1 MRGGSYCGRVISI
14 ALSACMVSSFVPV
27 GAFAEVRD
35 IADDQ
40 VLDLQFEPISN
51 MTQTDS
57 SDVAVVS
64 DTTGA
69 VNGSLV
75 ADQFTYQINNDG
87 TCSIVGYQGDAA
99 ALDIPSMLNGITVSS
114 VAAGAFKDKGL
125 EAVTVPE
132 SVTSIGEGAFDGC
145 NLLQVFLSSWDAYD
159 VFAASESGYSCG
171 ENTLYFV
178 SPKGDSGSFGPGDDT
193 GFGIAVKK
201 QLDVKSA
208 WCEITSPSG
217 ETVRAEMIKNDRG
230 QWRLIVDASW
240 VGNGNCEVDGFV
252 YSDASGNETTIL
264 TTGFFGAYDLTWSDN
279 GDGTCTVT
287 GALGRSA
294 ELAVPAE
301 LGGLKVSAIGEDA
314 FRGVSWVES
323 LSLPEGLR
331 SIGDGAFR
339 DCASLESIELPDGLS
354 SLGFGAFQG
363 CTSLASASVPGSV
376 RELVCAFEGCS
387 ALKSVSLGEG
397 VESLQ
402 GMDFYDCSSLASV
415 KLPSTLRSIGAYS
428 FSGCASLPSV
438 DLPSALGSVGTGA
451 FDRCSSLAGLEL
463 PASVDV
469 AQGAFQGLAEGTW
482 IKVPTW
488 ELFYKLDGNSSYLD
502 PDKTSVACTSAD
514 PEPALSFAWS
524 DNGDG
529 TCTVTGALGRSAELA
544 VPAEL
549 GGLKVSAIG
558 EDAFRGVSWVESLS
572 LPEGLRSI
580 GDGAFR
586 DCASLESIE
595 LPDGLSSLGF
605 GAFQGCT
612 SLASASVPGSV
623 RELVCAFE
631 GCSALKSVSLGE
643 GVESLQG
650 MDFYDC
656 SSLASVKLPSTLR
669 SIGAYSFSGCASL
682 PSVDLPS
689 ALGSV
694 GTGAF
699 DRCSSLAGL
708 ELPASVDVA
717 QGAFQGL
724 AEGTWI
730 KVPTWELFYKLDG
743 NSSYLD
749 PDKTT
754 VAYSGPT
761 TVYGTSLTLEGEIGV
776 NLYVALPDSIRNL
789 NDAYAMVGM
798 PGQAEKISLADAKK
812 ATAMPDLEGV
822 PMYVFTTNVYAKN
835 MADQLKF
842 AVYDGDGNQLPL
854 VNRKGA
860 AISDNAFV
868 YSVKSY
874 YEAAQKA
881 EGSTGSSALTNLAK
895 MMVDY
900 GAAAQ
905 IFFGYQTD
913 ALSGDPASK
922 EATAV
927 TSSDLEP
934 YRGSISGSVTGLD
947 VAGYTLTL
955 EETTTLS
962 YYFSPQLG
970 HTIDEYVIKVDGV
983 ETTPV
988 WSGQRWKVTVSNIPA
1003 QNLDDFH
1010 TVTAT
1015 SKKTGQM
1022 ATVHACALSYASS
1035 VLRSKPNSNL
1045 EALCQALYLYNQA
1058 ANTFFDS
1065 SES

>member
-1 MRGGSYCGRVISI
+1 M
-14 ALSACMVSSFVPV
+14 
-27 GAFAEVRD
+27 
-35 IADDQ
+35 
-40 VLDLQFEPISN
+40 
-51 MTQTDS
+51 
-57 SDVAVVS
+57 
-64 DTTGA
+64 
-69 VNGSLV
+69 
-75 ADQFTYQINNDG
+75 
-87 TCSIVGYQGDAA
+87 GYQGDAT
-99 ALDIPSMLNGITVSS
+99 ALDIPSTLNGITVSS
-114 VAAGAFKDKGL
+114 VAAGAFKNKGL

-132 SVTSIGEGAFDGC
+132 NVTSIGEGAFDGC
-145 NLLQVFLSSWDAYD
+145 NLLQVFLPSWDAYD

-171 ENTLYFV
+171 EDTLYFV
-178 SPKGDSGSFGPGDDT
+178 SPKGDSRSFGPGDDT
-193 GFGIAVKK
+193 GFGIAAKK
-201 QLDVKSA
+201 QIDVKSA
-208 WCEITSPSG
+208 WCEITLPSG

-240 VGNGNCEVDGFV
+240 VGNGNCEVNGFV

-264 TTGFFGAYDLTWSDN
+264 TTGFFGAYDFTWSDN

-301 LGGLKVSAIGEDA
+301 LGGLKVSAIGEGA
-314 FRGVSWVES
+314 FNGASWIES

-331 SIGDGAFR
+331 SIGKSAFK
-339 DCASLESIELPDGLS
+339 DCASLKSADLPEGLSCLGLWAFEGCASLESARVPGSVGSIDA
-354 SLGFGAFQG
+354 AFNG
-363 CTSLASASVPGSV
+363 CTSLGSV
-376 RELVCAFEGCS
+376 E
-387 ALKSVSLGEG
+387 LGEG
-397 VESLQ
+397 LESLQ
-402 GMDFYDCSSLASV
+402 GMDFYGCASLESV
-415 KLPSTLRSIGAYS
+415 KLPSTLRSIGMYS
-428 FSGCASLPSV
+428 FSGC
-438 DLPSALGSVGTGA
+438 
-451 FDRCSSLAGLEL
+451 SSLASVEL

-469 AQGAFQGLAEGTW
+469 GTGAFQGLAEGSVLR
-482 IKVPTW
+482 VPTW
-488 ELFYKLDGNSSYLD
+488 ELFYKLDRNSTYL
-502 PDKTSVACTSAD
+502 SVDRTAVECTSAD
-514 PEPALSFAWS
+514 PEPSFSFVWS

-558 EDAFRGVSWVESLS
+558 EGAFNGASWIESLS

-580 GDGAFR
+580 GKSAFK
-586 DCASLESIE
+586 DCASLKSADLPEGLSCLGLWAFEGCASLESARVPGSVGSI
-595 LPDGLSSLGF
+595 DA
-605 GAFQGCT
+605 AFNGCT
-612 SLASASVPGSV
+612 SLGSV
-623 RELVCAFE
+623 E
-631 GCSALKSVSLGE
+631 LGE
-643 GVESLQG
+643 GLESLQG
-650 MDFYDC
+650 MDFYGC
-656 SSLASVKLPSTLR
+656 ASLESVKLPSTLR
-669 SIGAYSFSGCASL
+669 SIGMYSFSGC
-682 PSVDLPS
+682 
-689 ALGSV
+689 
-694 GTGAF
+694 
-699 DRCSSLAGL
+699 SSLASV
-708 ELPASVDVA
+708 ELPASVDVGT
-717 QGAFQGL
+717 GAFQGL
-724 AEGTWI
+724 AEGSVLR
-730 KVPTWELFYKLDG
+730 VPTWELFYKLDR
-743 NSSYLD
+743 NSTYLD
-749 PDKTT
+749 PDRTA

-776 NLYVALPDSIRNL
+776 NLYVALPDSILNL
-789 NDAYAMVGM
+789 NGAYAMVGM

-895 MMVDY
+895 MMVNY

-913 ALSGDPASK
+913 ALSGNPASK

-988 WSGQRWKVTVSNIPA
+988 WSGQRWKATVSNIPA

-1058 ANTFFDS
+1058 ANAFFDS
-1065 SES
+1065 SKS

>member
-1 MRGGSYCGRVISI
+1 MLKGLRYETCGGCSYCGRVISI

-35 IADDQ
+35 IAGDQ
-40 VLDLQFEPISN
+40 VPDLQSEPISN
-51 MTQTDS
+51 MAQTDS
-57 SDVAVVS
+57 SDAAVASDASGAVS
-64 DTTGA
+64 D
-69 VNGSLV
+69 SLV

-87 TCSIVGYQGDAA
+87 ACSIVGYQGDAT
-99 ALDIPSMLNGITVSS
+99 ALDIPSTLNGITVSS
-114 VAAGAFKDKGL
+114 VAAGAFKNKGL

-132 SVTSIGEGAFDGC
+132 NVTSIGEGAFDGC
-145 NLLQVFLSSWDAYD
+145 NLLQVFLPSWDAYD

-171 ENTLYFV
+171 EDTLYFV
-178 SPKGDSGSFGPGDDT
+178 SPKGDSRSFGPGDDT
-193 GFGIAVKK
+193 GFGIAAKK
-201 QLDVKSA
+201 QIDVKSA
-208 WCEITSPSG
+208 WCEITLPSG

-240 VGNGNCEVDGFV
+240 VGNGNCEVNGFV

-264 TTGFFGAYDLTWSDN
+264 TTGFFGAYDFTWSDN

-301 LGGLKVSAIGEDA
+301 LGGLKVSAIGEGA
-314 FRGVSWVES
+314 FNGASWIES

-331 SIGDGAFR
+331 SIGKSAFK
-339 DCASLESIELPDGLS
+339 DCASLKSADLPEGLSCLGLWAFEGCASLESARVPGSVGSIDA
-354 SLGFGAFQG
+354 AFNG
-363 CTSLASASVPGSV
+363 CTSLGSV
-376 RELVCAFEGCS
+376 E
-387 ALKSVSLGEG
+387 LGEG
-397 VESLQ
+397 LESLQ
-402 GMDFYDCSSLASV
+402 GMDFYGCASLESV
-415 KLPSTLRSIGAYS
+415 KLPSTLRSIGMYS
-428 FSGCASLPSV
+428 FSGC
-438 DLPSALGSVGTGA
+438 
-451 FDRCSSLAGLEL
+451 SSLASVEL

-469 AQGAFQGLAEGTW
+469 GTGAFQGLAEGSVLR
-482 IKVPTW
+482 VPTW
-488 ELFYKLDGNSSYLD
+488 ELFYKLDRNSTYLD
-502 PDKTSVACTSAD
+502 PDRTA
-514 PEPALSFAWS
+514 
-524 DNGDG
+524 
-529 TCTVTGALGRSAELA
+529 
-544 VPAEL
+544 
-549 GGLKVSAIG
+549 
-558 EDAFRGVSWVESLS
+558 
-572 LPEGLRSI
+572 
-580 GDGAFR
+580 
-586 DCASLESIE
+586 
-595 LPDGLSSLGF
+595 
-605 GAFQGCT
+605 
-612 SLASASVPGSV
+612 
-623 RELVCAFE
+623 
-631 GCSALKSVSLGE
+631 
-643 GVESLQG
+643 
-650 MDFYDC
+650 
-656 SSLASVKLPSTLR
+656 
-669 SIGAYSFSGCASL
+669 
-682 PSVDLPS
+682 
-689 ALGSV
+689 
-694 GTGAF
+694 
-699 DRCSSLAGL
+699 
-708 ELPASVDVA
+708 
-717 QGAFQGL
+717 
-724 AEGTWI
+724 
-730 KVPTWELFYKLDG
+730 
-743 NSSYLD
+743 
-749 PDKTT
+749 

-776 NLYVALPDSIRNL
+776 NLYVALPDSILNL
-789 NDAYAMVGM
+789 NGAYAMVGM

-895 MMVDY
+895 MMVNY

-913 ALSGDPASK
+913 ALSGNHASK

-927 TSSDLEP
+927 TSSDFEP

-988 WSGQRWKVTVSNIPA
+988 WSGQRWKATVSNIPA

-1058 ANTFFDS
+1058 ANAFFDS
-1065 SES
+1065 SKS